1 MGPRCPVPGPKTV
14 RRAVSNPQAE
24 AVEEIITT
32 THPQTRRPVDG
43 VVSASR
49 SWAMGL
55 APQPAFSSWSNSWP
69 IRPHN
74 RPVWPFRPKV
84 WPFRPKVWPFRPKVW
99 PLQPKVLPPQ
109 PKVLPL
115 QPKVLPLQ
123 PKVWPLRPKV
133 LPLQPKVLPLQPKVF
148 AKKYGFF
155 SSCGRGGRR
164 APSGLPPLRTRRGS
178 RKTGTRGF
186 LWPLIGRMLCPRI
199 CWRR

>member
-74 RPVWPFRPKV
+74 RLVRPRNRLV
-84 WPFRPKVWPFRPKVW
+84 RPRNSTF
-99 PLQPKVLPPQ
+99 
-109 PKVLPL
+109 
-115 QPKVLPLQ
+115 
-123 PKVWPLRPKV
+123 
-133 LPLQPKVLPLQPKVF
+133 
-148 AKKYGFF
+148 
-155 SSCGRGGRR
+155 GRGACSPMSPGGIGGGGRSLTQR
-164 APSGLPPLRTRRGS
+164 AAVNLPCPAVRTAIRSPPDAPNHRQAKG
-178 RKTGTRGF
+178 G
-186 LWPLIGRMLCPRI
+186 GRE
-199 CWRR
+199 